1 MIERWK
7 TNKRSVW
14 NIWYHLI
21 RCPKYRRKV
30 LVWDVES
37 RLKELLIIKAKEIW
51 IEINTMEVMPDHI
64 HLFVK
69 SKPTISPAQIVHQ
82 LKWYTSRI
90 LRKEFERLT
99 KKLPTLRTRSYYIES
114 VWHISEGTII
124 RYIEEQKNA

>member
-1 MIERWK
+1 
-7 TNKRSVW
+7 
-14 NIWYHLI
+14 
-21 RCPKYRRKV
+21 
-30 LVWDVES
+30 
-37 RLKELLIIKAKEIW
+37 
-51 IEINTMEVMPDHI
+51 MEVMPDHI